1 MPAKINFK
9 ISLNLIFFLKKSI
22 SKKDKKPGIKNRL
35 NAKGMASIEPNKT
48 DITGK
53 EDPQT
58 IIVKSKEK

>member
-9 ISLNLIFFLKKSI
+9 VSLNLIFFFKNNI

-35 NAKGMASIEPNKT
+35 NAKGIASIETNKT

-53 EDPQT
+53 EDPHT

>member
-1 MPAKINFK
+1 MH
-9 ISLNLIFFLKKSI
+9 I

-35 NAKGMASIEPNKT
+35 NAKGIASIETNKT

-53 EDPQT
+53 EDPHT